1 MNNDSNSIYS
11 RMYNN
16 GYLERNNLQGP
27 PGIKGE
33 KGDKG
38 EKGIDGNIGIMGPI
52 GPPGSIGPRGPRGM
66 IGEIGYQGLKGEQG
80 VRGKEGR
87 VGLKG
92 DIGLNGNTGEKGN
105 KGIQGLIGIN
115 GNQGFIGP
123 TGSDGPFGERGPPG
137 IQGEHGIQG
146 YKGDTGDCGPTGY
159 RGIQGLQ
166 GKDGIIGETGFTGE
180 TGSSGFTGPTGIS
193 IIGMTGTTN
202 GILFSVNN
210 PKNSNYLISWP
221 DNCVNNN
228 LNTNLNTNISQNT
241 PNNFGQGLG
250 YLSTIVGNSYFR
262 LTNNNIPFSEEFSIN
277 NYTIIEGSNEEYKI
291 KLNITSS
298 TDYDGQFSNHKQYYK
313 FIRQGMSIKLEGHT
327 TNNNVLD
334 SKNFEQVALFYI
346 TEIDLDNLDSYNY
359 ITIYAINNKWKND
372 TSSNLLIDNSWYNI
386 SVGYL
391 PKDGKIGH
399 TGLNGIDGKTGST
412 GSTGENGLTGPTGS
426 SIIKVNQNINLD
438 KGYWYRFA
446 NTNLDKALNTFYI
459 ENNDTKVVINCS
471 LNKSQNNASINLISN
486 ISNSNSIEC
495 IRLLYSQNNNN
506 SYLEYFIRDD
516 NIQATSF
523 NNHIILLDSFDN
535 SLHNWN
541 IIDPI
546 NNEYNLIATK
556 NDKNFI
562 KQEFIDLGYKI
573 KILDINKNQGFSSTN
588 NINANS
594 IDINNNN
601 IIKLSNNVITLA
613 QSMYTQNYQF
623 SLTLLE
629 RNSAIK
635 FNCRGNYTYNE
646 IQNINRIA
654 PLNNDFS
661 LGSFSISDP
670 LELNVIETIYKL
682 NQETKLN
689 FSNDVNQLYKDTFI
703 CPPNYNP
710 IFQIYKRED
719 RTGGGGENSSS
730 LWSIQ
735 KYKKNFN
742 YYYQDDIIPEIYRN
756 SFSNN
761 IPQGICFSG
770 NIGMIKNISMNLIND
785 NIYLDNINSYSG
797 KIILSNSDEISQKD
811 INLYIEGYISFRIE
825 IHSFNG
831 IKPYIN
837 DTRIQYTNWIITNKY
852 HFYKDIQEND
862 WNFEQNIYSQN
873 YKLGCANYGD
883 IISVVFKFV
892 NVNTKQSG
900 EIRNQLTDHFDNN
913 KIKYYPYTI
922 DIQSLKFGLNIQ
934 NIEIFI

>member
-1 MNNDSNSIYS
+1 
-11 RMYNN
+11 MYNN